1 MIQTTPKRP
10 PRHRQRAQQR
20 WPVWLRKLPGQAL
33 RLILAVLWLLV
44 ATLPFAFMFLT
55 SVKSQADIYSTP
67 VWALPK
73 VFDFSN
79 YVSVLH
85 GPFFT
90 YLRNSVLV
98 VVLSTAIT
106 LLLSSMAAFAFARLH
121 FRLNGL
127 LFGLVIAGLIVPV
140 HVTLIPIY
148 LMTRAVGL
156 YDTPFALV
164 GPYVAFSLPISI
176 FILTEFMRQ
185 IPREMQE
192 AAQIDGAGP
201 VTLFTR
207 VFLPLS
213 TPGLATVAIYNGI
226 NMWNEFIFAY
236 VLTASPQNRTLPL
249 AIWDFQGQYSANI
262 PAILAVVTLTTLP
275 LIAAYM
281 FGQERIIRGMM
292 AGSVKG

>member
-1 MIQTTPKRP
+1 MLRT
-10 PRHRQRAQQR
+10 RQN
-20 WPVWLRKLPGQAL
+20 LPSRTLLLLVAL
-33 RLILAVLWLLV
+33 VWLLV
-44 ATLPFAFMFLT
+44 TTLPFVFMFLT
-55 SVKSQADIYSTP
+55 SVKSQADIYSAP

-73 VFDFSN
+73 TFDFSN
-79 YVSVLH
+79 YINVLR
-85 GPFFT
+85 GAFFT
-90 YLRNSVLV
+90 YLRNSVFV
-98 VVLSTAIT
+98 VAVSIALT
-106 LLLSSMAAFAFARLH
+106 LLLSSMAAFAFARLK
-121 FRLNGL
+121 FRLSGL
-127 LFGLVIAGLIVPV
+127 LFSLIVAGLIVPV

-148 LMTRAVGL
+148 LMTRSMGI
-156 YDTPFALV
+156 YDTPLALI

-185 IPREMQE
+185 IPREME
-192 AAQIDGAGP
+192 ESAQIDGAGP

-207 VFLPLS
+207 IFLPLC

-236 VLTASPQNRTLPL
+236 VLTSNPQSRTLPL

-275 LIAAYM
+275 LIVAYI
-281 FGQERIIRGMM
+281 FGQERIIQGMM